1 MPRVLN
7 LQFFQGE
14 KTEKATPKKRRDA
27 RKKGQV
33 VQSKDISAAISL
45 LVIFLV
51 IGTASKYFID
61 AIYELYYISIN
72 AIENFDE
79 YVRMATLNVL
89 GLRVM
94 MAFIKI
100 VAPIILTVLLI
111 GVITSYMQVGF
122 LFTVEP
128 LKFKFDKINP
138 LQGFKKIFSLKSFVE
153 MVKSILKAAGL
164 LLLSYQYLVSRQNEV
179 FKISTLN
186 LTAGVALL
194 WDVVVGVIVRCAA
207 YLLVL
212 AIADYAYKRW
222 DNERQLKMSKQE
234 VKEEYKQMEGDPFI
248 RSKIKEKQRQMAM
261 SRMMQDV
268 PNADVVITNP
278 THYAIALSYDQAEAY
293 APKVIAKGKDII
305 AANVKRIAR
314 DAGVPV
320 VENKQLARALYQTT
334 DVGQYIPADLFE
346 AVADVLAYVYRLN
359 NRSI

>member
-1 MPRVLN
+1 MLRTLN

-45 LVIFLV
+45 LIIFLV
-51 IGTASKYFID
+51 LTYASKYFID
-61 AIYELYYISIN
+61 AIYELYYLSIN
-72 AIENFDE
+72 AIENYDE
-79 YVRMATLNVL
+79 YIKMSTLSVL
-89 GLRVM
+89 GLKVM
-94 MAFIKI
+94 FAFIKI
-100 VAPIILTVLLI
+100 VAPILLTVLLI
-111 GVITSYMQVGF
+111 GVISSYMQVGF

-128 LKFKFDKINP
+128 LMFKFDKINP

-153 MVKSILKAAGL
+153 MTKSILKAAGL
-164 LLLSYQYLVSRQNEV
+164 LLLSYQYLAGRQNEV
-179 FKISTLN
+179 FRISSLN
-186 LTAGVALL
+186 LTAGIALL
-194 WDVVVGVIVRCAA
+194 WDIVLGVVIRCAA
-207 YLLVL
+207 YLLML
-212 AIADYAYKRW
+212 AIVDYAYKLW

-278 THYAIALSYDQAEAY
+278 THYAIALFYDRDEAY
-293 APKVIAKGKDII
+293 APKVVAKGKDIV
-305 AANVKRIAR
+305 AANVKRVAR
-314 DAGVPV
+314 EAGVPV
-320 VENKQLARALYQTT
+320 VENKQLARTLYQTT
-334 DVGQYIPADLFE
+334 DVGQYIPTDLFE

>member
-1 MPRVLN
+1 MPKTLN

-45 LVIFLV
+45 LIIFLV
-51 IGTASKYFID
+51 LTFASQYFIS
-61 AIYELYYISIN
+61 AIYELYYLSIN

-79 YVRMATLNVL
+79 YRDIATLSVL
-89 GLRVM
+89 GMQVM
-94 MAFIKI
+94 LAFIKI
-100 VAPIILTVLLI
+100 VAPIVLTVLLI
-111 GVITSYMQVGF
+111 GLISSYLQVGF
-122 LFTVEP
+122 LFTAEP

-138 LQGFKKIFSLKSFVE
+138 LQGFKKLFSLKSLVE

-164 LLLSYQYLVSRQNEV
+164 LLLSYQYLIGRQNEM
-179 FKISTLN
+179 FKISSLN
-186 LTAGVALL
+186 LAAGVALL
-194 WDVVVGVIVRCAA
+194 WDIVLGVVVRCAI

-212 AIADYAYKRW
+212 AIADYAYKLW

-234 VKEEYKQMEGDPFI
+234 VKEEYKQVEGDPFI

-278 THYAIALSYDQAEAY
+278 THFAIALVYDQNEAF
-293 APKVIAKGKDII
+293 APKVVAKGKDII
-305 AANVKRIAR
+305 AANVKRVAR

-334 DVGQYIPADLFE
+334 EIGQYIPPDLFE

-359 NRSI
+359 NRSM